1 MSPCDLDTTPIVV
14 TTATITIVVIIIIKP
29 YYYQLPRFNNSN
41 TLQPTTALCNPK
53 DLIATLR
60 QMHLAV
66 IVTSRLLRLL

>member
-1 MSPCDLDTTPIVV
+1 MSLCDLDTTPIVV
-14 TTATITIVVIIIIKP
+14 TTATITIVVIIIKP

-41 TLQPTTALCNPK
+41 TMQPTTAVCNPK